1 MSNGATTGSEQQLP
15 EDASYEDLVKR
26 LEESVVRLESGELT
40 LEQALLEYEF
50 GMQVIERCNDM
61 LDKAEIRVTELSS
74 RVPHTDNDDEFA

>member
-1 MSNGATTGSEQQLP
+1 MSNGTTTGSEQQLP

-26 LEESVVRLESGELT
+26 LEESVVRLESGELS

-50 GMQVIERCNDM
+50 GMRVIERCNDM

-74 RVPHTDNDDEFA
+74 RVPHTDNDDELA